1 MIFSQAK
8 TVVERM
14 TQQAFLSANTVR
26 KEEARKLLDFYHGR
40 QLPHV
45 DARLAQR
52 APTISQEMETI
63 AVNITAKVTNAIAQA
78 YRNPP
83 MRELEA
89 ATAGD
94 KTLFADIAEA
104 CALDARMKQASR
116 YCKLLGTVFLRPV
129 WRNNRLDLDV
139 LTPDLVD
146 VEAGD
151 SPEDLQ
157 AVLVTHYGTGT
168 RVEDVTF
175 SLWTPD
181 LFRRLDHRGQVL
193 EEQPNPYGALPFVPC
208 WAGMPDGDFWY
219 PVNDTLGSVQE
230 AINQRLADFL
240 RVMEMQAFS
249 VAVGK
254 GLSAGDLT
262 IGPGNVVELQ
272 EDGDFH
278 FENQNAPILD
288 HLEAIDRLVKWAA
301 MSHGLSAAYVSLDP
315 SDASG
320 VAKAIDSQELAEARQ
335 DEVML
340 WRVYEKRIFEVMR
353 AVWNVH
359 NPGRGFSEA
368 AWLRVDFADPRPEL
382 SPQEQALLWEKWQ
395 ALGIV
400 SEVDLAM
407 EHNKDLTTRKEAE
420 AHLLELAQERARLRD
435 PSLDDLMLLHK
446 AGAIPLDV
454 FLRMLQERGWLPLS
468 VDVAGIVAAKEAKVA
483 EVQAAMAGMDQ
494 GAQELE
500 EEDAETAGGAA

>member
-1 MIFSQAK
+1 MFFSQAK

-14 TQQAFLSANTVR
+14 TQQAFLSANTAR
-26 KEEARKLLDFYHGR
+26 KEEVRKLLDYYHGK

-45 DARLAQR
+45 EALLAQR
-52 APTISQEMETI
+52 APEACREMQTIS
-63 AVNITAKVTNAIAQA
+63 VNITAKVVNAISQA
-78 YRNPP
+78 YRTPP

-94 KTLFADIAEA
+94 KTLFADIAEG

-139 LTPDLVD
+139 LTPDVVD
-146 VEAGD
+146 VECGD
-151 SPEDLQ
+151 SPLDLQ

-181 LFRRLDHRGQVL
+181 LFRRLDHRGRVL
-193 EEQPNPYGALPFVPC
+193 EEQVNPYGVLPFVPC

-219 PVNDTLGSVQE
+219 PVNDTLMSVQE
-230 AINQRLADFL
+230 AVNQRLADFL
-240 RVMEMQAFS
+240 RVLEMQSFS

-254 GLSAGDLT
+254 GLVEAGSMM
-262 IGPGNVVELQ
+262 IGPGNMVELQ

-278 FENQNAPILD
+278 FESQNAPIMD

-301 MSHGLSAAYVSLDP
+301 MSHGLSAAYVSMDP

-320 VAKAIDSQELAEARQ
+320 VAKAIDSMELAEARQ

-340 WRVYEKRIFEVMR
+340 WRGYEKRLFEVMR

-359 NPGRGFSEA
+359 NPGRGLSEA
-368 AWLRVDFADPRPEL
+368 AWLQVDFADPRPEL

-400 SEVDLAM
+400 SEVDLAI
-407 EHNKDLTTRKEAE
+407 EHNPDLTTRKEAE

-454 FLRMLQERGWLPLS
+454 FLQLLQERGWLPLS
-468 VDVAGIVAAKEAKVA
+468 VDVAGIVAAKEAKAA

-494 GAQELE
+494 GTRELDN
-500 EEDAETAGGAA
+500 EDRG